1 MPLTVSD
8 HRWAA
13 VHAAGSRPGVRRT
26 PRLAARS
33 PRARPGPCEPGGVSQ
48 ALYEVTVNA
57 LLDRDRP
64 LTRGQWDGA
73 AARVGA
79 DRAPLLLAE
88 LDDAGLLPPDLL
100 PAAVRAAWD
109 GADRPAGRLHPDRW
123 AELFDAAGL
132 PFPG

>member
-1 MPLTVSD
+1 M
-8 HRWAA
+8 
-13 VHAAGSRPGVRRT
+13 
-26 PRLAARS
+26 
-33 PRARPGPCEPGGVSQ
+33 SQ

-64 LTRGQWDGA
+64 LTREEWDAA

-79 DRAPLLLAE
+79 HRTPLLLAE

-100 PAAVRAAWD
+100 PVAVRAAWD
-109 GADRPAGRLHPDRW
+109 GADRPDERLHPDRW

-132 PFPG
+132 PAPR